1 MYSIERQDDNVMEQ
15 VLTLFHHMFVVFISG
30 DQVSEVFH
38 KFSHVFEFSNILI
51 RFLRFF
57 HNFSRIFKV
66 FISGDQVIEAT
77 RRSSEKKCRVL
88 QEERFAALQNTAEQH
103 CKL

>member
-15 VLTLFHHMFVVFISG
+15 VFTLFPHMFKVLISG
-30 DQVSEVFH
+30 DQVIEVFH
-38 KFSHVFEFSNILI
+38 NCSHMFE
-51 RFLRFF
+51 
-57 HNFSRIFKV
+57 V
-66 FISGDQVIEAT
+66 FISIDQVIEAT